1 MDQKDLTVI
10 IPTLNEEKNI
20 GILCDRILKIL
31 PGCNIIVVDDGS
43 TDNTQEIVKA
53 MGYNVI
59 LIDRSDEEIQGLTIS
74 IRDGIIKSKT
84 EIFMVIDGDLQH
96 PPESLRDALECF
108 IDGGE
113 VVIGYRIKVEDW
125 PFIRKL
131 ISWGASSMGYLALLF
146 RGKQRP
152 KDLMSGFFGA
162 RKEVVKQIIAED
174 KIAHK
179 GYKFLFDML
188 KVLPKNVV
196 IKQFGYIFKNREY
209 GTSKIGSKQMWEF
222 FKSLF

>member
-31 PGCNIIVVDDGS
+31 PESNIIVVDDGS
-43 TDNTQEIVKA
+43 VDRTQDIVNA
-53 MGYNVI
+53 MGDQVL
-59 LIDRSDEEIQGLTIS
+59 LIDRGEEEIHGLTIS
-74 IRDGIIKSKT
+74 IRDGILKSGT
-84 EIFMVIDGDLQH
+84 EAFMVIDGDLQH
-96 PPESLRDALECF
+96 PPESLKDALKCF
-108 IDGGE
+108 EKGGD

-125 PFIRKL
+125 PILRKL
-131 ISWGASSMGYLALLF
+131 ISWGAASLGYMALLI
-146 RGKQRP
+146 RGRQRP

-162 RKEVVKQIIAED
+162 KKVVAKQIIEED

-179 GYKFLFDML
+179 GYKFLFDLL
-188 KVLPKNVV
+188 KVLPRNVK
-196 IKQFGYIFKNREY
+196 IEQFGYVFKNREF
-209 GTSKIGSKQMWEF
+209 GDSKIGKKQMWEF